1 MKLAIFDFD
10 GTLLIKDTLPALGK
24 EWNRQKR
31 SRTHYIITLLSIAPV
46 LLLYKAKFMPRESMK
61 SLAFKRFNRL
71 FNKMNR
77 KEIEEFFLQAY
88 PELCNMFNV
97 IVLQEIKRA
106 QEQGFHCVLLSG
118 AYSDLLKI
126 VARELGIDTVIGAEL
141 AYNDGVFDPKG
152 DTPFI
157 DGKSKRSLLLDAFSD
172 EDIDWEASRA
182 FGDSYGDVWV
192 MELVGERVAVNPDPQ
207 LLAYAQKNS
216 WQVITA

>member
-10 GTLLIKDTLPALGK
+10 GTLLINDTLPALGK

-31 SRTHYIITLLSIAPV
+31 SRTRYIITLLSIAPV
-46 LLLYKAKFMPRESMK
+46 LLLYKAKFIPRESMK
-61 SLAFKRFNRL
+61 GLAFKRFNRL
-71 FNKMNR
+71 FNKMTQ

-97 IVLQEIKRA
+97 LVLQEIYRA

-118 AYSDLLKI
+118 AYSDLLRI
-126 VARELGIDTVIGAEL
+126 VARELGIDTAIGAEL
-141 AYNDGVFDPKG
+141 VYNDGVFDHKG

-157 DGKSKRSLLLDAFSD
+157 DGKSKRSLLLDAFSG
-172 EDIDWEASRA
+172 EEIDWAASRA

-207 LLAYAQKNS
+207 LLVYAQKNS